1 MMGIC
6 NIMYVFLPTIPKSQV
21 VNEQLSANH
30 ARRTAFLALPKEQR
44 EIYDSVGYREKL
56 EAVDEGIRRYVPG
69 LTSKSNKGADG
80 RNAEFID
87 EMIKDPVFAD
97 MLDPPGHNENTEP
110 AHSHNHSH
118 SHSHG
123 NGNARGGP
131 SKQGERDS
139 SQEKVR
145 STLRSFVR
153 DWSDS
158 GKEEREACYS
168 PILEVLG
175 REFPEPKERGGKKVL
190 IPGCGLGRLAM
201 EVAAM
206 GMSLHSF
213 FLINLRTMGKGP

>member
-1 MMGIC
+1 
-6 NIMYVFLPTIPKSQV
+6 
-21 VNEQLSANH
+21 
-30 ARRTAFLALPKEQR
+30 
-44 EIYDSVGYREKL
+44 
-56 EAVDEGIRRYVPG
+56 
-69 LTSKSNKGADG
+69 
-80 RNAEFID
+80 
-87 EMIKDPVFAD
+87 MIKDPVFAD
-97 MLDPPGHNENTEP
+97 MLDPPGDNDTTDP
-110 AHSHNHSH
+110 AHSHNH

-153 DWSDS
+153 DWSDY

-175 REFPEPKERGGKKVL
+175 REFPEERGGRKVL

-206 GMSLHSF
+206 GMSLHSVF
-213 FLINLRTMGKGP
+213 TLFLSYEVRGRKESPP

>member
-1 MMGIC
+1 MGE
-6 NIMYVFLPTIPKSQV
+6 L
-21 VNEQLSANH
+21 
-30 ARRTAFLALPKEQR
+30 
-44 EIYDSVGYREKL
+44 
-56 EAVDEGIRRYVPG
+56 
-69 LTSKSNKGADG
+69 GADG

-97 MLDPPGHNENTEP
+97 MLDPPVNDENTDL
-110 AHSHNHSH
+110 AHSHTHSH
-118 SHSHG
+118 SHGNG

-153 DWSDS
+153 DWSDY
-158 GKEEREACYS
+158 GKEEREACYT

-175 REFPEPKERGGKKVL
+175 REFPDERGGKKVL

-206 GMSLHSF
+206 GMSLHSVF
-213 FLINLRTMGKGP
+213 SLFLSYDVRGGNTVSHTGEVVGVDSRSREKYRLIIGFAAQANEYSTYMLIASNFVLNQYISYLFQEIY